1 MLFRW
6 ASPFRFR
13 TTFGWSCGVLTC
25 SAFVGADMRKTG
37 GLLRVGALVMV
48 GTVLLALG
56 QGAHRAVCPREHGPR
71 KAVGVVPER
80 VVGGVKVWASGNWAG
95 YAVIGSSFTQAKGS
109 WVVPAV
115 DCAATRGGS
124 ASFWVGI
131 DGWSDATVEQ
141 TGTDSDCD
149 GKKPHYYAWY
159 EFAPKGGVTID
170 SVPVSAGDRM
180 SGEVDYDGSEF
191 TVTIT
196 NEATGAWFS
205 TSAIVPVAHR
215 ASAEWIA
222 ENNGIGLS
230 DFGVAPF
237 GEDFTGVSDTNFATD
252 DRTSGEIHAFGKRV
266 QASTIVNQGVDDAVP
281 SSLSPDGTSFTV
293 TWKAE

>member
-1 MLFRW
+1 MLDIYE
-6 ASPFRFR
+6 
-13 TTFGWSCGVLTC
+13 
-25 SAFVGADMRKTG
+25 GADMRRAGVLLLAGVLVAAGTG
-37 GLLRVGALVMV
+37 
-48 GTVLLALG
+48 LLALG
-56 QGAHRAVCPREHGPR
+56 RGAHSPVPVRQHGPR
-71 KAVGVVPER
+71 RAVGVVPER

-95 YAVIGSSFTQAKGS
+95 YAVVGSSFTQAKGS
-109 WVVPAV
+109 WIVPAV
-115 DCAATRGGS
+115 DCVATPGGS
-124 ASFWVGI
+124 TSFWVGI

-149 GKKPHYYAWY
+149 GEKPHYYAWY

-180 SGEVDYDGSEF
+180 SGEVNYDGSEF

-196 NEATGAWFS
+196 DEATGETFS
-205 TSAIVPVAHR
+205 TSAVIPVARR
-215 ASAEWIA
+215 ASAEWIT

-237 GEDFTGVSDTNFATD
+237 GQDFTGVSDTNSATD
-252 DRTSGEIHAFGKRV
+252 DRTSGEIRAFGKRV
-266 QASTIVNQGVDDAVP
+266 QASTIVSQGVDDAVP
-281 SSLSPDGTSFTV
+281 SSLSRDGSRFTV

>member
-1 MLFRW
+1 MRE
-6 ASPFRFR
+6 
-13 TTFGWSCGVLTC
+13 TGVWLPV
-25 SAFVGADMRKTG
+25 AV
-37 GLLRVGALVMV
+37 LVV
-48 GTVLLALG
+48 AGTVVLALG
-56 QGAHRAVCPREHGPR
+56 RGAHTPVAARAHGPR
-71 KAVGVVPER
+71 RAVGVVPER

-109 WVVPAV
+109 WIVPAV
-115 DCAATRGGS
+115 DCAGTPGGS

-149 GKKPHYYAWY
+149 GEKPHYYAWY
-159 EFAPKGGVTID
+159 EFAPKAGVTIE

-180 SGEVDYDGSEF
+180 SGEVDYDGAEF

-196 NEATGAWFS
+196 DESTGESFS
-205 TSAIVPVAHR
+205 TSAIIPLARR

-237 GEDFTGVSDTNFATD
+237 GTDFTDVFETNSATD
-252 DRTSGEIHAFGKRV
+252 DRTSGEIRAFGKMA

-281 SSLSPDGTSFTV
+281 SSLSRDGSSFTV

>member
-1 MLFRW
+1 MLGVRE
-6 ASPFRFR
+6 
-13 TTFGWSCGVLTC
+13 TTG
-25 SAFVGADMRKTG
+25 MRKTG
-37 GLLRVGALVMV
+37 VLPTAAVLIAT

-56 QGAHRAVCPREHGPR
+56 HGLHQTVLPREHGPR
-71 KAVGVVPER
+71 KAIGVVPER
-80 VVGGVKVWASGNWAG
+80 VVGDVKVWASGNWAG
-95 YAVIGSSFTQAKGS
+95 YAVIGSAFTQAKGS
-109 WVVPAV
+109 WIVPAV
-115 DCAATRGGS
+115 DCAATPNGS

-149 GKKPHYYAWY
+149 GKNPKYYAWY
-159 EFAPKGGVTID
+159 EFAPKAGVTID
-170 SVPVSAGDRM
+170 SVPVSPGDRM

-196 NEATGAWFS
+196 DEATGESFS
-205 TSAIVPVAHR
+205 TSAIIPVARR

-237 GEDFTGVSDTNFATD
+237 GRDFTDVFDSNSATD
-252 DRTSGEIHAFGKRV
+252 DRTSGEIRAFGKMA

-281 SSLSPDGTSFTV
+281 SSLSPDGSSFTV
-293 TWKAE
+293 TWKAK